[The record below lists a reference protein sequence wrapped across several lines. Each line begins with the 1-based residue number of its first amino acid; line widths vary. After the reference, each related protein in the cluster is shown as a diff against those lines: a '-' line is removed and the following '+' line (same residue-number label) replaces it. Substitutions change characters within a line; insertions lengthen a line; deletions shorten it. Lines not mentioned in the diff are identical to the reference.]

1 MSLALTW
8 VRGVSGG
15 YISTKTTFKFS
26 LNLTSYQ
33 NVNIVFFFNLLLSWN
48 LSAYAVLLP
57 SVAFISASFFPK
69 GVQ

>member
-1 MSLALTW
+1 M
-8 VRGVSGG
+8 SGG
-15 YISTKTTFKFS
+15 HISTKTTFEFN
-26 LNLTSYQ
+26 LNLTSYR

-57 SVAFISASFFPK
+57 SVAFINASFFPK

>member
-1 MSLALTW
+1 MSA
-8 VRGVSGG
+8 
-15 YISTKTTFKFS
+15 KTAFQFN